1 MQKWKR
7 APAALVAALAPAVW
21 CALPGSA
28 RADAWPDKPVRV
40 VVPAP
45 GGSSLDVIV
54 RALGEKLKDRWKQP
68 LVVENKAG
76 AGGLL
81 GMDAVAKAAPD
92 GYTLGMGFNGP
103 IAYGP
108 FMYRKMPY
116 APGRDL
122 LPIVLTTSQPNV
134 LAVQA
139 SSPAATLPEYV
150 AWARRQAGKLSY
162 GSVGNG
168 SSSHLTMEL
177 FNAAAGI
184 EAVHVPYSGSPPA
197 ATSLAAGDTQA
208 LMAVAPALL
217 PLVQGGRVK
226 FLAVTSAR
234 RLDALPSLPTVAE
247 AGYPGFESLAWNGLF
262 APAGTP
268 AELVQRINADVNAAL
283 QDPAVRELLN
293 KQGLIPGGG
302 SPAEFKAFIDAE
314 SAKWGA
320 IIRKA
325 GITLE

>member
-1 MQKWKR
+1 
-7 APAALVAALAPAVW
+7 
-21 CALPGSA
+21 
-28 RADAWPDKPVRV
+28 
-40 VVPAP
+40 
-45 GGSSLDVIV
+45 
-54 RALGEKLKDRWKQP
+54 
-68 LVVENKAG
+68 
-76 AGGLL
+76 
-81 GMDAVAKAAPD
+81 
-92 GYTLGMGFNGP
+92 
-103 IAYGP
+103 
-108 FMYRKMPY
+108 MPY
-116 APGRDL
+116 APAKDL
-122 LPIVLTTSQPNV
+122 VPIVLTTSQPNV

-139 SSPAATLPEYV
+139 ANPASTLPEYV
-150 AWARRQAGKLSY
+150 AWARRQGGKLSV

-184 EAVHVPYSGSPPA
+184 DAVHVPYSGSPPA

-217 PLVQGGRVK
+217 PLVQGGRIK

-234 RLDALPSLPTVAE
+234 RLEGMPNLPTVAE

-268 AELVQRINADVNAAL
+268 ADVVQRINSDVNAAL
-283 QDPAVRELLN
+283 QDPAVRELLA

-302 SPAEFKAFIDAE
+302 SAAEFKAFIEAE
-314 SAKWGA
+314 ATKWGA
-320 IIRKA
+320 LIKKA